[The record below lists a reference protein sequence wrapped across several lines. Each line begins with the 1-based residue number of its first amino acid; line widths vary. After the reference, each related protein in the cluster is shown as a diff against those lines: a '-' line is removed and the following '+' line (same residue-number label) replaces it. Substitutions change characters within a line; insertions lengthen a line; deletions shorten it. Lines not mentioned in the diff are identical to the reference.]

1 MLKNTENNT
10 GLGMDEKG
18 TLFLI
23 DFCKDNTLRYSFFN
37 KGEKH
42 AFDETKNWSFS
53 FLNEF
58 LSNIYS
64 YLLAYDEK
72 EIEHNGYYSA
82 VIQIGDAGTI
92 IDVEFK
98 FTKPSIIGFR
108 IWKRPE
114 RTSPNSKSESIFK
127 TQLPVYDFVT
137 MAITGY
143 SNFLEKYGLTI
154 IAKRFGKREFP
165 LIALLKLLHYME
177 EYKVNPSVNF
187 KVLGSDIPLSVELKL
202 LNNLNNLKKT

>member
-1 MLKNTENNT
+1 
-10 GLGMDEKG
+10 MDEQG

-23 DFCKDNTLRYSFFN
+23 DFCKDDTLRYSFSN

-42 AFDETKNWSFS
+42 AFNETIAWSFS

-58 LSNIYS
+58 LSNIYN
-64 YLLAYDEK
+64 YLLAYEEK
-72 EIEHNGYYSA
+72 EIEHNDYYSA
-82 VIQIGDAGTI
+82 IIQIGDAGTI

-114 RTSPNSKSESIFK
+114 RTSPNSKSNNILK
-127 TQLPVYDFVT
+127 TQLPVDVFIT
-137 MAITGY
+137 MVITGY
-143 SNFLEKYGLTI
+143 SNFLYNYGLTI

-165 LIALLKLLHYME
+165 LIAFLKLLHYIE
-177 EYKVNPSVNF
+177 QNRLNPSKGF
-187 KVLGSDIPLSVELKL
+187 KVLVCDIPFSVELKL
-202 LNNLNNLKKT
+202 LNNLNSFKKI